1 MLFVAHRRGYKQ
13 IKWIKRDHKI
23 HLIIP
28 EIESKAGNTIPLHG
42 DHVSIS
48 KKKIIPVTFP
58 IAALGQKDSS
68 YVIEV
73 TALFL
78 KTPKELPGGGKT
90 LVDDLTSINKVLA
103 FGRTIEV
110 KTTQTNTSKDGPLTK
125 DVDFS
130 LFLLPEPM
138 KPRLF
143 DHRMGFG
150 KEEDY
155 LNTDIER
162 ASITRWRL
170 EKKDKNKALSAPITP
185 ITFYFDPATPD
196 KWKPYIKAGVEAWL
210 PAFEAAGFKNAIQ
223 VKDAPI
229 HDKNWSRNSMR
240 YSQIVWH
247 NNSKYRGHEGEGA
260 GTVHTIID
268 QRTGEILK
276 GDIRIGNINGITD
289 MYFTRCSPLDKRA
302 QQLPFPD
309 DLMGELIQYLTAHET
324 GHVFGL
330 KDGHY
335 GEYTYPF
342 EKMRDK
348 KWLQTMGHTPS
359 AMNYARHNSIVQPE
373 DNIPPSLLIR
383 KVGPTDLY
391 SIRWGYTPFKEAN
404 TPDEE
409 IPYLEKIV
417 REQDTIPWYRF
428 NATVDNGAGP
438 GSTNEVV
445 ESDNPVKATPL
456 VIKNLKRVIA
466 LIPLATRNER
476 GSEIKRHLHQETMDL
491 WVAQMTAVVALVG
504 GYTVQYKSGSQEGV
518 VHTPVPANRQREA
531 VAFLNKQAFHPPL
544 WMVPPN
550 LIRSY
555 STGTNVTINSRL
567 DIVSKRQLKVF
578 NLLCNNLTKLEATS
592 LTTKNAYTM
601 EAFFQDM
608 NAGLWSELESKGI
621 KINPYRQQLQIAYIQ
636 KLKGIIAGENRR
648 GSNKMYTADRK
659 YYSSNYKRSLALH
672 ALKTLKDK
680 IKKSIQNTNDIV
692 TKGHLELCVL
702 EINKE

>member
-1 MLFVAHRRGYKQ
+1 M
-13 IKWIKRDHKI
+13 
-23 HLIIP
+23 
-28 EIESKAGNTIPLHG
+28 
-42 DHVSIS
+42 
-48 KKKIIPVTFP
+48 
-58 IAALGQKDSS
+58 
-68 YVIEV
+68 
-73 TALFL
+73 
-78 KTPKELPGGGKT
+78 
-90 LVDDLTSINKVLA
+90 
-103 FGRTIEV
+103 
-110 KTTQTNTSKDGPLTK
+110 
-125 DVDFS
+125 
-130 LFLLPEPM
+130 
-138 KPRLF
+138 
-143 DHRMGFG
+143 
-150 KEEDY
+150 
-155 LNTDIER
+155 
-162 ASITRWRL
+162 
-170 EKKDKNKALSAPITP
+170 
-185 ITFYFDPATPD
+185 
-196 KWKPYIKAGVEAWL
+196 
-210 PAFEAAGFKNAIQ
+210 
-223 VKDAPI
+223 
-229 HDKNWSRNSMR
+229 
-240 YSQIVWH
+240 
-247 NNSKYRGHEGEGA
+247 
-260 GTVHTIID
+260 
-268 QRTGEILK
+268 
-276 GDIRIGNINGITD
+276 
-289 MYFTRCSPLDKRA
+289 
-302 QQLPFPD
+302 
-309 DLMGELIQYLTAHET
+309 
-324 GHVFGL
+324 
-330 KDGHY
+330 
-335 GEYTYPF
+335 
-342 EKMRDK
+342 
-348 KWLQTMGHTPS
+348 
-359 AMNYARHNSIVQPE
+359 
-373 DNIPPSLLIR
+373 
-383 KVGPTDLY
+383 
-391 SIRWGYTPFKEAN
+391 
-404 TPDEE
+404 
-409 IPYLEKIV
+409 
-417 REQDTIPWYRF
+417 
-428 NATVDNGAGP
+428 
-438 GSTNEVV
+438 
-445 ESDNPVKATPL
+445 